1 MSEHSCYP
9 FPQSTCNKKN
19 QKYLMGYIKAS
30 IKHDKIKQNKQTQL
44 EKIIRRL
51 SSVDKSKR
59 WIESSNMYTAYPS

>member
-1 MSEHSCYP
+1 
-9 FPQSTCNKKN
+9 
-19 QKYLMGYIKAS
+19 MGYIKAS

-59 WIESSNMYTAYPS
+59 

>member
-1 MSEHSCYP
+1 
-9 FPQSTCNKKN
+9 
-19 QKYLMGYIKAS
+19 MGYIKAS